1 MQQEGIIKNAG
12 IIPRSIL
19 SLFHKIRE
27 QRHTDTTISVS
38 HLEVY
43 NEELSDLL
51 NEEEEKLKIYNDSE
65 GVNVKGL
72 HDVIVE
78 TVEDI
83 FRILEKGFKRRKFAT
98 TKLNKRSSRSHCIF
112 KIVIRMKEV
121 MSITNE
127 EMVKIG
133 TLNLVDLA
141 GNENASDSFM
151 FQNRTFE
158 TKNIN
163 RSLLTLGMVISSL
176 VEKNAHIPYRESK
189 LTRILQD

>member
-1 MQQEGIIKNAG
+1 
-12 IIPRSIL
+12 
-19 SLFHKIRE
+19 
-27 QRHTDTTISVS
+27 
-38 HLEVY
+38 
-43 NEELSDLL
+43 LSDLL

-163 RSLLTLGMVISSL
+163 RSLLTLG
-176 VEKNAHIPYRESK
+176 KNK
-189 LTRILQD
+189 LNLFVKTRNYSIRINFQYL